1 MAPTL
6 MRQSKLFRYRVSAP
20 AACILV
26 LMLSSGIVESGK
38 QESISCAPESNQGHL
53 QTVISPAIAPKA
65 NVVDELSFPEAGFS
79 VSKASC
85 CNVEYEPKR
94 TALLA
99 PCFMIWFPSAYMAIP
114 MSQLIRTVGT
124 SPR

>member
-1 MAPTL
+1 M
-6 MRQSKLFRYRVSAP
+6 
-20 AACILV
+20 I
-26 LMLSSGIVESGK
+26 
-38 QESISCAPESNQGHL
+38 N
-53 QTVISPAIAPKA
+53 PAIAPKA
-65 NVVDELSFPEAGFS
+65 NVVDELSFPEAGLN

-99 PCFMIWFPSAYMAIP
+99 PCFMIWFLSAHLAFYI
-114 MSQLIRTVGT
+114 SDFVRTVGT